1 MQSGNHYQL
10 TRRRILATG
19 AGMAVGGSLSADE
32 TSRDPDAGAL
42 GIFQRL
48 GVHPVIN
55 ATGNVT
61 VLGGSVMPP
70 EVTAAWVEA
79 SRHFVNMIDLQQRVS
94 ERIASL
100 VGVEAALVTTGA
112 AGAMLLGTAAAITL
126 PDPASLIRRLPD
138 TSGMRNEV
146 ILQKSHHSGYD
157 NQLTAVGTTLIDVE
171 TVQDIDR
178 VAGPRTA
185 LMFFMN
191 ISDGDGRIPRAE
203 WVAAARRHGIPT
215 LLDASADIPPVT
227 RLSEYNQMGFDLVAV
242 SGGKAIRGPN
252 DVGLLLGRKDLI
264 DVARRNASPFAP
276 TIGRMMK
283 VSREDLVAML
293 AAVERFVQLD
303 HAAEWREMERR
314 IGVIEEKLSPI
325 PAVQCERIV
334 PPISNHQP
342 HLIIDW
348 QESAI
353 ALSPAE
359 VTAQLAAGDPPIL
372 LGRVSHTGSRG
383 ILIAVHTLQPDEE
396 HVVAERLHG
405 IFRTVHS

>member
-1 MQSGNHYQL
+1 MQHEDHYQL
-10 TRRRILATG
+10 TRRRVLTAG
-19 AGMAVGGSLSADE
+19 AGMAAGGSLAADE
-32 TSRDPDAGAL
+32 ALWGAASGSP
-42 GIFQRL
+42 GIYQRL
-48 GVHPVIN
+48 GVRPVIN

-79 SRHFVNMIDLQQRVS
+79 SRHFVDIIDLQQRVGD
-94 ERIASL
+94 RIAGL

-112 AGAMLLGTAAAITL
+112 AGAMLLGTAAAVTL
-126 PDPASLIRRLPD
+126 PDPARLIRRLPD

-157 NQLTAVGTTLIDVE
+157 NQLTGAGTRLIDVE

-191 ISDGDGRIPRAE
+191 VADGDGRIPRAD
-203 WVAAARRHGIPT
+203 WIAAARRHGIPT
-215 LLDASADIPPVT
+215 LLDASADIPPT
-227 RLSEYNQMGFDLVAV
+227 ERLSEYHQMGFDLVAI

-252 DVGLLLGRKDLI
+252 DAGLLLGRRDLI

-283 VSREDLVAML
+283 VSREDLIAML
-293 AAVERFVQLD
+293 AAVERFVRLD
-303 HAAEWREMERR
+303 HRAEWLEMERR
-314 IGVIEEKLSPI
+314 IGVIEERLRPF
-325 PAVQCERIV
+325 PAIQCERIV

-348 QESAI
+348 QESALAI
-353 ALSPAE
+353 SPAE

-372 LGRVSHTGSRG
+372 LGRVSHTGSKG
-383 ILIAVHTLQPDEE
+383 ILIAVHTLQPGEE
-396 HVVAERLHG
+396 QAVAERLQG
-405 IFRTVHS
+405 IFRSVP